1 MKCSI
6 YLLQSATLKNI
17 IIFYLINLWTR
28 QSNQQ
33 LLDKYDLA
41 MEAWNKREK
50 LSISINLIV
59 IKKET

>member
-1 MKCSI
+1 MAFYFSNLI
-6 YLLQSATLKNI
+6 LQTA
-17 IIFYLINLWTR
+17 LINLWTR